1 MIAGGTEP
9 TGSLPNATT
18 AVSVER
24 LAKTFRIATDP
35 IHSLKERVLR
45 LGRGGHIDFQAL
57 QTVTFDIQQG
67 ETVGILGHNGSGK
80 STLLK
85 CIAGILTPTSGQV
98 RVRGRLASLLEL
110 GAGFHPELTG
120 RENVYINAAFY
131 GLGRKRIDRVFDE
144 IVDFAELAQ
153 FIDEPVKHY
162 SSGMYVRLGFA
173 VAVNLDPEVLLVDE
187 VLAVGDEL
195 FQAKCLSR
203 VKRFQDEG
211 RTIVFVTHDARTVRQ
226 ICTRAIVLDRGQVV
240 LDGSPGDA
248 IRSLREHLHGT
259 LDERTPLGDD
269 GTGLIGTATVHHEHE
284 PERTHLHP
292 GEPFDIVVELCPQ
305 EPIEHPVLTIEITDR
320 RGNLLYGADTDGLGT
335 PLSRLDEPRPVR
347 VRIGRTWL
355 LDGDYPV
362 SLKLT
367 DRAWGACSTGAK
379 ASPRSRSPRPSAPRG

>member
-1 MIAGGTEP
+1 MIAAGTEP

-144 IVDFAELAQ
+144 IVDFAE
-153 FIDEPVKHY
+153 
-162 SSGMYVRLGFA
+162 
-173 VAVNLDPEVLLVDE
+173 
-187 VLAVGDEL
+187 EL
-195 FQAKCLSR
+195 
-203 VKRFQDEG
+203 
-211 RTIVFVTHDARTVRQ
+211 
-226 ICTRAIVLDRGQVV
+226 
-240 LDGSPGDA
+240 
-248 IRSLREHLHGT
+248 
-259 LDERTPLGDD
+259 
-269 GTGLIGTATVHHEHE
+269 
-284 PERTHLHP
+284 
-292 GEPFDIVVELCPQ
+292 
-305 EPIEHPVLTIEITDR
+305 
-320 RGNLLYGADTDGLGT
+320 
-335 PLSRLDEPRPVR
+335 
-347 VRIGRTWL
+347 
-355 LDGDYPV
+355 
-362 SLKLT
+362 
-367 DRAWGACSTGAK
+367 
-379 ASPRSRSPRPSAPRG
+379 